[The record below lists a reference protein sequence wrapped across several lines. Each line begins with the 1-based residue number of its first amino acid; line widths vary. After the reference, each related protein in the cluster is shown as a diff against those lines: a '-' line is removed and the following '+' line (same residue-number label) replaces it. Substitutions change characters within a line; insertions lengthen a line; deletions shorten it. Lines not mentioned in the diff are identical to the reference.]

1 MKLPYI
7 VFLFSFAAS
16 IAAIGPST
24 ASSNSEESFLVDRY
38 ALYVASNDGGPTR
51 KRLRYAG
58 TDAEKIAQTLSEV
71 GGVQSSKSILLIDP
85 RKEDIDNAFETFSKS
100 IRNTKG
106 KVRRT
111 EFIFYYSGHSDESS
125 LILGRESYG
134 YSDLKK
140 ALNDVPSDVHVVMLD
155 SCFSGNFVRTK
166 GGTRLKPFLMDD
178 STVVQGHAYL
188 SSSSE
193 VEASQESDKIQAS
206 YFTHALVTGLRGAA
220 DTSGDNRVSLN
231 ELYHYAFNE
240 TLAKTESSIIGPQ
253 HPSYNI
259 TLVGSGDLVL
269 TDITDAESMIYIPS
283 IYEGKYF
290 IRNMAGILVSEINKI
305 RGTEVALA
313 LPAGYY
319 TISIVTPSTTSQAL
333 INLDRGNKMS
343 LDAHLFGAIPRTPG
357 IARGESLEEI
367 PPYANTE
374 EELAAAAAYAE
385 AHARAAAGGSSTATA
400 ATAVANSNET
410 TPIAISA
417 FMANDA
423 NIEGLQ
429 LAGFMAT
436 VSQSLTGIQVAGFL
450 STVNGSFK
458 GIQVAGF
465 LNTITSANTVNG
477 MQVAGFMNT
486 VSGPFNGFQIATF
499 MNTTKDFLSGF
510 QITLFMN
517 SADSGFDG
525 FQLSNFLNTAG
536 GQTQGV
542 QVSPFINIANSI
554 SGAQIGLI
562 NIAKSNTGISLGLF
576 NFISDGIMS
585 PALYF
590 DTNGLSWMQYQ
601 GGTPTFFT
609 SFMLGAPVT
618 WGENIDLEY
627 GVFGCGIGH
636 RFSFPSIF
644 KQVEFLNRFS
654 IDLELITKHIL
665 NEEFFKGIES
675 LSFKTESEANKAFF
689 NLSKGNIPS
698 LRLTTNIHLLKHLSF
713 FAAWNADLNIYH
725 YNDNA
730 FTYGSNGRAVDI
742 EQGRAQLFTN
752 WSFGIRF

>member
-7 VFLFSFAAS
+7 VLLLGLTAS
-16 IAAIGPST
+16 IAALDPST
-24 ASSNSEESFLVDRY
+24 ASSNSQENFPVDRY
-38 ALYVASNDGGPTR
+38 ALYIASNDGGPTR
-51 KRLRYAG
+51 ERLRYAG

-85 RKEDIDNAFETFSKS
+85 QKKDIDNAFEAFSKNIQS
-100 IRNTKG
+100 NKG

-111 EFIFYYSGHSDESS
+111 EFIFYFSGHSDESS

-305 RGTEVALA
+305 RGTEVVLA

-319 TISIVTPSTTSQAL
+319 NISIVTPSTTSQAL
-333 INLDRGNKMS
+333 INLDRGNKIS
-343 LDAHLFGAIPRTPG
+343 LDASLFGAIPRTQG
-357 IARGESLEEI
+357 RARGENIEEI
-367 PPYANTE
+367 QTYASTE

-385 AHARAAAGGSSTATA
+385 AHARAAASTSSA
-400 ATAVANSNET
+400 AAVAANNSDES

-417 FMANDA
+417 FMAN
-423 NIEGLQ
+423 NKKIEGLQ
-429 LAGFMAT
+429 VAGFMAT

-450 STVNGSFK
+450 STVNGNFK

-486 VSGPFNGFQIATF
+486 VSGPFNGFQIAGF

-510 QITLFMN
+510 QIAPFMN

-536 GQTQGV
+536 EQTQGV
-542 QVSPFINIANSI
+542 QVSSFINMANSI

-590 DTNGLSWMQYQ
+590 DTNGLSWIQYQ
-601 GGTPTFFT
+601 GGTPAFFT
-609 SFMLGAPVT
+609 SFMLGTPVT
-618 WGENIDLEY
+618 WGKKINLEY
-627 GVFGCGIGH
+627 GVFGFGIGH
-636 RFSFPSIF
+636 RFNSPSIF
-644 KQVEFLNRFS
+644 KEIALLNLFS
-654 IDLELITKHIL
+654 IDLEIITKHIV
-665 NEEFFKGIES
+665 NEEIFKEIENN
-675 LSFKTESEANKAFF
+675 SFKTESEATKALINFG
-689 NLSKGNIPS
+689 KGNIPS
-698 LRLTTNIHLLKHLSF
+698 LRLTGNIHLLKHLSL
-713 FAAWNADLNIYH
+713 FAAWNADLNIH
-725 YNDNA
+725 RYNDNA
-730 FTYGSNGRAVDI
+730 FTYGSNSKAVDI
-742 EQGRAQLFTN
+742 GQEKAQLFTN

>member
-1 MKLPYI
+1 MKLPQI
-7 VFLFSFAAS
+7 LVLLSLTVT
-16 IAAIGPST
+16 IAAVEPST
-24 ASSNSEESFLVDRY
+24 AISNSEESFPVDRY
-38 ALYVASNDGGPTR
+38 ALYIASNDGGPTR
-51 KRLRYAG
+51 ERLRYAG

-71 GGVQSSKSILLIDP
+71 GGVHSSKSILLIDP
-85 RKEDIDNAFETFSKS
+85 KKEDIDNAFETFS
-100 IRNTKG
+100 RNIQSNKG

-140 ALNDVPSDVHVVMLD
+140 ALNAVPSDVHVVMLD

-166 GGTRLKPFLMDD
+166 GGTRQKPFLMDD

-305 RGTEVALA
+305 RGTEIALA

-319 TISIVTPSTTSQAL
+319 TISLVTPSTTSQAL

-343 LDAHLFGAIPRTPG
+343 LDASLFGAIPRTQG
-357 IARGESLEEI
+357 RARGESIEEI
-367 PPYANTE
+367 QIYASTE

-385 AHARAAAGGSSTATA
+385 AHARAAAAGDNSAVA
-400 ATAVANSNET
+400 ATNSNEN

-436 VSQSLTGIQVAGFL
+436 VSQSLIGIQVAGFL
-450 STVNGSFK
+450 STVNGNFK

-465 LNTITSANTVNG
+465 LNTINSTNTVEG
-477 MQVAGFMNT
+477 MQIAGFMNT
-486 VSGPFNGFQIATF
+486 VNGPFNGFQITSF
-499 MNTTKDFLSGF
+499 INTADDFLTGF
-510 QITLFMN
+510 QVAVFMN

-554 SGAQIGLI
+554 CGAQIGLI

-590 DTNGLSWMQYQ
+590 DSNGLSWLQYQ

-609 SFMLGAPVT
+609 SFMLGTPVT
-618 WGENIDLEY
+618 WGKKVDLDY
-627 GVFGCGIGH
+627 GVFGFGIGH
-636 RFSFPSIF
+636 RFNIPSKIDIIG
-644 KQVEFLNRFS
+644 LFS
-654 IDLELITKHIL
+654 VDLELISKHIL
-665 NEEFFKGIES
+665 NEDNLKEIRKEPVE
-675 LSFKTESEANKAFF
+675 TEREVAEALIHFGR
-689 NLSKGNIPS
+689 GNIPS
-698 LRLTTNIHLLKHLSF
+698 LRLTTNIHWKKHLSIF
-713 FAAWNADLNIYH
+713 VAWNADLNITG

-730 FTYGSNGRAVDI
+730 FTYGSNGTAVDI
-742 EQGRAQLFTN
+742 GQGKAQLFTYL
-752 WSFGIRF
+752 SAGIRF